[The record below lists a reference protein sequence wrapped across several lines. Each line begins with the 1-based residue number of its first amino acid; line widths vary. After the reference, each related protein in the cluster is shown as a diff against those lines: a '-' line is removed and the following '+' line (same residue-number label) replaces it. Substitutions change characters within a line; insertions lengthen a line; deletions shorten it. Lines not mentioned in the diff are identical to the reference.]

1 METNIRF
8 VGILI
13 QMIDPCRIER
23 CGAAL
28 DAVNDI
34 SFCQQQ
40 LGEISAVL
48 ARNSGNERNSGSHQ
62 RSVSRAEYRP
72 AHASQSGHVVRPGSG
87 AEIAPSGEG
96 GQVIPLISATMPDV

>member
-48 ARNSGNERNSGSHQ
+48 ACNSGNERNSGSHQ
-62 RSVSRAEYRP
+62 RSVSGAEYRRARASWSGRMLRP
-72 AHASQSGHVVRPGSG
+72 AAAQSLPRVAKAGK
-87 AEIAPSGEG
+87 
-96 GQVIPLISATMPDV
+96 